1 MMNIKEITS
10 LVKNYAIAMG
20 FDLVGITSDLPFENE
35 KKVAL
40 DRFHNGLMGGMPWY
54 NENRIIRGSDP
65 HKLLP
70 SAHSIISL
78 ALNYFTEDT
87 LEPSDSPRG
96 KISRYAS
103 GYDYHKIVE
112 DKLNKFVQGLSETLG
127 TKLESKIYVDTG
139 PLQDRAVAQRSGL
152 GWYGK
157 NTNILT
163 SSHGS
168 WVFLAEVITNLQLEP
183 DTPSKKTCGACTICI
198 DECPTGALI
207 APYVLDNERCISYL
221 TIENRGAIPMSLRK
235 LVGDWIFGC
244 DICQDVC
251 PVNRKA
257 QVTDEPTFRPG
268 EHGYNSVEL
277 IPLLSLSPQEFNE
290 TFKNSPVKRTKRSGL
305 LRNVCVAL
313 DNIGDPKALPA
324 LFDSLQDKDPIIRG
338 HAAWAIGEIGGEES
352 TNALAV
358 RANVETDETVLEEIS
373 SAIINSR
380 KFN

>member
-1 MMNIKEITS
+1 MMNVKEITS
-10 LVKNYAIAMG
+10 LVKNYALEMG

-35 KKVAL
+35 EQVAL

-65 HKLLP
+65 RNLLP
-70 SAHSIISL
+70 NARSIISL
-78 ALNYFTEDT
+78 AINYFAEQPLNTTET
-87 LEPSDSPRG
+87 PKG

-112 DKLNKFVQGLSETLG
+112 NKLRKFTQGLSDILDTNVD
-127 TKLESKIYVDTG
+127 TKIYVDTG

-163 SSHGS
+163 STHGS

-183 DTPSKKTCGACTICI
+183 DVPSKKTCGACTICI
-198 DECPTGALI
+198 DKCPTGAI
-207 APYVLDNERCISYL
+207 VAPYVLDNERCISYL
-221 TIENRGAIPMSLRK
+221 TIENRGPIPTALRR

-257 QVTDEPTFRPG
+257 QITDEPTFKLG
-268 EHGYNSVEL
+268 EHGYNSIEL
-277 IPLLSLSPQEFNE
+277 IPLLSLSTQEFNE
-290 TFKNSPVKRTKRSGL
+290 KFKNNPIKRTKRSGF

-313 DNIGDPKALPA
+313 GNIGDPKALPA
-324 LFDSLQDKDPIIRG
+324 LFDSLQDQDPIIRS
-338 HAAWAIGEIGGEES
+338 HAAWAIGEIGGEKAI
-352 TNALAV
+352 NALSL
-358 RANVETDETVLEEIS
+358 RANTEGDETVLQEIS
-373 SAIINSR
+373 SAITRSSR
-380 KFN
+380 CD